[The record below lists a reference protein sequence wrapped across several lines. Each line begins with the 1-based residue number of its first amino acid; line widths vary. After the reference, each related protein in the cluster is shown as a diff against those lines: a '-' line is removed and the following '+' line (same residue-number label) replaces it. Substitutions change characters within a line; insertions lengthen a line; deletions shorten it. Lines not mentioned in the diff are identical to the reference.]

1 MDDIQLFASL
11 LKKINHNQ
19 LALSAAIDELSTWA
33 EKQGAIAVA
42 GHIRDALVT
51 VDQNQEF
58 ISLALLSI
66 SSDFQ
71 GE

>member
-1 MDDIQLFASL
+1 MDDKQLFASL
-11 LKKINHNQ
+11 LNKINHNQ
-19 LALSAAIDELSTWA
+19 LALSAAIDELSIWA
-33 EKQGAIAVA
+33 EKQGAITVA
-42 GHIRDALVT
+42 GNIREVLET

>member
-1 MDDIQLFASL
+1 MDDKQLIASL
-11 LKKINHNQ
+11 LNKINHSQ
-19 LALSAAIDELSTWA
+19 LALSAAIDELSIWA

-42 GHIRDALVT
+42 GNIRDALET